1 MKDMFLDVFGGG
13 AFKGIYDLLNIALLG
28 GSKYDKASDLV
39 ENVYDDLMVPI
50 ALALMMIFFVCTLIE
65 KSTNEQFTYEQMFLL
80 FAKLVVCVFLIDK
93 GFDLMVEFQKV
104 GLSFLKDFKGYTD
117 ELGMNGGGLN
127 VEDDPDLRKLYK
139 EYTGVTW
146 PDEPGFF
153 DAIKNLVT
161 GRTLTLVLA
170 WGFTFV
176 VKVVVYLIVFMRI
189 LEIFIRSMFAP
200 IALSDVFYNGLNSTG
215 FRFLKCYLA
224 VSLQLV
230 VIYGCVVIYGVLVA
244 DIAEEAGR
252 TVFLFKYLGL
262 TGATVGILIK
272 SQSLIK
278 EFLGAH

>member
-28 GSKYDKASDLV
+28 GSKYEKASDLV

-139 EYTGVTW
+139 EYTGATW

-170 WGFTFV
+170 WGFTFI